1 MAEFLHFVH
10 RPQKRAEKPRIV
22 KNLGLPSS
30 MELAAGKILSHR
42 YQIIRQLGKGGF
54 GQTFLACD
62 RQLPNQNR
70 CVIKQFQ
77 PQCRNAETVA
87 IARRLFET
95 EAKILQE
102 LGNHRH
108 IPRLFAY
115 FEENGQFFLVQEY
128 IEGED
133 LATEITAGVYRQN
146 EEKVVALLTEILS
159 ILEFVHQKQVIHRD
173 VNPFNLIRRRQDDQ
187 LVLIDF
193 GAVKQIS
200 TQVVKEGKT
209 VSTVA
214 IGTPGYFPSEQ
225 AQGYPRFSS
234 DIYAT
239 GIIGL
244 QALTGKAPEDIPLDA
259 RTGEILWQHLAMTSA
274 EFSDIIDRMIRY
286 DFRQRYTSASEA
298 LIALRKLGKIHHLDP
313 KTTQGVKSQSQVARQ
328 GKSWLTK
335 ILFVCGTIGLIAGAY
350 LGFDYWQNSRNSL
363 GYYQQGQTFYQLKR
377 YTDALNSYGQA
388 LKINPDYLEAL
399 QGQADALLALKRY
412 SEALNTYEKAIQIN
426 PDSAWPAWLG
436 RGEALDKLDKNQEA
450 LESFE
455 RVLSLNPAA
464 SQAWQGKA
472 DIYLELQQ
480 YSAAQKALD
489 KLLTFQQNDAN
500 IWYKKGWSLQNLED
514 YEGAVKAYD
523 QALAIESD
531 NALIWYQKGNSLYQL
546 NKINEA
552 LESYSKAGQF
562 NPQFSQAHYSQGVI
576 LQKLGRNSEALE
588 AFTQATKANSN
599 YYQAWLNQ
607 GALLHQMERF
617 QDAIASY
624 EKARRIS
631 SQKAEV
637 FIGIGNAWYRL
648 GDNSQAITA
657 YQQAIQR
664 QKDNPETWK
673 SLGNSCFK
681 LGQYERAIQAYQESL
696 RYRSNDREVQA
707 QKQLA
712 ETRWQELQQSPQ
724 NQTPKVD
731 KEEPVP

>member
-1 MAEFLHFVH
+1 
-10 RPQKRAEKPRIV
+10 
-22 KNLGLPSS
+22 
-30 MELAAGKILSHR
+30 MELATGNILSHR

-70 CVIKQFQ
+70 CVIKQFK
-77 PQCRNAETVA
+77 PQCQDAETIA

-102 LGNHRH
+102 LGIHRH

-133 LATEITAGVYRQN
+133 LAREITAGVYRQD
-146 EEKVVALLTEILS
+146 EGKVVALLTEILS
-159 ILEFVHQKQVIHRD
+159 ILEFVHHKQVIHRD
-173 VNPFNLIRRRQDDQ
+173 VNPFNLIRRSQDHQ

-193 GAVKQIS
+193 GAVKEIS

-244 QALTGKAPEDIPLDA
+244 QALTGKDPEDIPLDA

-274 EFSDIIDRMIRY
+274 EFSYVIERMIRY
-286 DFRQRYTSASEA
+286 DFRQRYTSDLA
-298 LIALRKLGKIHHLDP
+298 P
-313 KTTQGVKSQSQVARQ
+313 KTTYGVKPQGQVARQ

-335 ILFVCGTIGLIAGAY
+335 ILFVSGIIGLIAGAY
-350 LGFDYWQNSRNSL
+350 LGFDYWKNSRNSL
-363 GYYQQGQTFYQLKR
+363 DYYQQGQTFYQLKR

-388 LKINPDYLEAL
+388 LKINPDYLGAL
-399 QGQADALLALKRY
+399 QGKADTLLALKRY

-426 PDSAWPAWLG
+426 PDSAWQAWLG
-436 RGEALDKLDKNQEA
+436 RGQALDKLGKNQEA
-450 LESFE
+450 LESFD
-455 RVLSLNPAA
+455 RVLSFNPAA

-489 KLLTFQQNDAN
+489 KLLTFQQNDAKA
-500 IWYKKGWSLQNLED
+500 WYKKGWSLQNLED

-546 NKINEA
+546 NKINDA

-562 NPQFSQAHYSQGVI
+562 NPQFSQAHYSQGII

-617 QDAIASY
+617 QEAIASY

-637 FIGIGNAWYRL
+637 FIGIGNACYRL

-673 SLGNSCFK
+673 SLGNSWFK

-696 RYRSNDREVQA
+696 RYRSNDREVQT

-724 NQTPKVD
+724 NQS
-731 KEEPVP
+731 KEEQVP

>member
-1 MAEFLHFVH
+1 MGKFLHFVH
-10 RPQKRAEKPRIV
+10 RSQKRAEKPRIV

-70 CVIKQFQ
+70 CVIKQFK
-77 PQCRNAETVA
+77 PQCQDAETVA

-102 LGNHRH
+102 LGIHRH
-108 IPRLFAY
+108 IPCLFAY

-133 LATEITAGVYRQN
+133 LAREITAGVYRQD
-146 EEKVVALLTEILS
+146 EGKVVALLTEILS
-159 ILEFVHQKQVIHRD
+159 ILEFVHHKQLIHRD

-209 VSTVA
+209 ISTVA

-274 EFSDIIDRMIRY
+274 EFSYVIERMIRY
-286 DFRQRYTSASEA
+286 DFRQRYTSVSEA
-298 LIALRKLGKIHHLDP
+298 LIDLRKLGKIHHLDP
-313 KTTQGVKSQSQVARQ
+313 KNGVKPQGLIARP
-328 GKSWLTK
+328 GKSWLKK
-335 ILFVCGTIGLIAGAY
+335 ILFVSGTIGLIAGAY

-363 GYYQQGQTFYQLKR
+363 DYYQQGQTFYQLKR
-377 YTDALNSYGQA
+377 YTDALNSYDKA

-399 QGQADALLALKRY
+399 QGKSDALLALKRY

-426 PDSAWPAWLG
+426 PDSAWSAWLG
-436 RGEALDKLDKNQEA
+436 RGQALDKLGKNQEA
-450 LESFE
+450 LESFD

-489 KLLTFQQNDAN
+489 KLLTFQQNDAK

-562 NPQFSQAHYSQGVI
+562 NPQFSQAHYSQGII

-588 AFTQATKANSN
+588 AFTQATEANSN

-617 QDAIASY
+617 QEAIASY

-637 FIGIGNAWYRL
+637 FIGIANAWYRL
-648 GDNSQAITA
+648 GDNYQAITA

-696 RYRSNDREVQA
+696 RYRSNDREVQT

-712 ETRWQELQQSPQ
+712 ETRWQELQQSSQ

-731 KEEPVP
+731 SEEQVP

>member
-1 MAEFLHFVH
+1 MGELPHFVQ
-10 RPQKRAEKPRIV
+10 RPQKKAEKPRIV

-70 CVIKQFQ
+70 CVIKQFK
-77 PQCRNAETVA
+77 PQCRDAETVA

-102 LGNHRH
+102 LGIHRH

-133 LATEITAGVYRQN
+133 LAREIIAGVYRQD
-146 EEKVVALLTEILS
+146 EGKVVALLTEILS
-159 ILEFVHQKQVIHRD
+159 ILEFVHHKQVIHRD
-173 VNPFNLIRRRQDDQ
+173 VNPFNLIRRSQDHQ

-209 VSTVA
+209 VSTIA

-225 AQGYPRFSS
+225 AEGYPRFSS

-239 GIIGL
+239 GMIGL
-244 QALTGKAPEDIPLDA
+244 QALTGKDPEDIPLDA

-274 EFSDIIDRMIRY
+274 EFSYVIERMIRY
-286 DFRQRYTSASEA
+286 DFRQRYTSVSEA
-298 LIALRKLGKIHHLDP
+298 LIDLRKLGKIHHLDP
-313 KTTQGVKSQSQVARQ
+313 KTTYVKPQGQVARQ

-335 ILFVCGTIGLIAGAY
+335 ILFVFGTIGLIAGAY
-350 LGFDYWQNSRNSL
+350 LGFNYWQNSRNSL
-363 GYYQQGQTFYQLKR
+363 DYYQQGQTFYQLKR

-399 QGQADALLALKRY
+399 QGKADTLLALKRY

-426 PDSAWPAWLG
+426 PDSAWQAWLG
-436 RGEALDKLDKNQEA
+436 RGQALDKLGKNQEA
-450 LESFE
+450 LESFD
-455 RVLSLNPAA
+455 RVLSFNPAA

-489 KLLTFQQNDAN
+489 KLLTFQQNDAK

-523 QALAIESD
+523 QALAIEPD
-531 NALIWYQKGNSLYQL
+531 NALIWYQKGNSFYQL
-546 NKINEA
+546 NKINDA

-562 NPQFSQAHYSQGVI
+562 NPQFSQAHYSQGII
-576 LQKLGRNSEALE
+576 LQKLGRKSEALE

-617 QDAIASY
+617 QEAISSY

-648 GDNSQAITA
+648 GDYSQAINA

-696 RYRSNDREVQA
+696 RYRSNDREVQT

-712 ETRWQELQQSPQ
+712 ETRWQELQQSSQ

-731 KEEPVP
+731 SEEQVP

>member
-1 MAEFLHFVH
+1 
-10 RPQKRAEKPRIV
+10 
-22 KNLGLPSS
+22 
-30 MELAAGKILSHR
+30 MELAAGKILSNR

-54 GQTFLACD
+54 GQTFLASD
-62 RQLPNQNR
+62 RQLPNHNR
-70 CVIKQFQ
+70 CVIKQFK
-77 PQCRNAETVA
+77 PQSKDPETVA
-87 IARRLFET
+87 TARRLFET

-102 LGNHRH
+102 LGSHPR

-133 LATEITAGVYRQN
+133 LATEINAGVYRQD
-146 EEKVVALLTEILS
+146 EGKVVALLTEILS
-159 ILEFVHQKQVIHRD
+159 ILEFVHHKQVIHRD
-173 VNPFNLIRRRQDDQ
+173 VNPFNLIRRRQDHQ

-209 VSTVA
+209 VSTIA

-225 AQGYPRFSS
+225 AHGYPRFSS
-234 DIYAT
+234 DIYAI

-244 QALTGKAPEDIPLDA
+244 QALTGKDPEDIQLDS

-274 EFSDIIDRMIRY
+274 EFSYILDRMIRY
-286 DFRQRYTSASEA
+286 DFRQRYTSAGEV
-298 LIALRKLGKIHHLDP
+298 LIDLRKLGKVHNLDP
-313 KTTQGVKSQSQVARQ
+313 KTTYAVKPHDQIARQ

-363 GYYQQGQTFYQLKR
+363 SFYQQGQTFYQLKR
-377 YTDALNSYGQA
+377 YTDALNSYRQA
-388 LKINPDYLEAL
+388 LKINPNYVEAL

-426 PDSAWPAWLG
+426 PDSAWQAWLG
-436 RGEALDKLDKNQEA
+436 RGQALDKLGKNQEA

-455 RVLSLNPAA
+455 RVLSLNPTA

-489 KLLTFQQNDAN
+489 KLLTFQQNDAK

-531 NALIWYQKGNSLYQL
+531 NALTWYQKGNSLYQL

-552 LESYSKAGQF
+552 LESYTKAGQF
-562 NPQFSQAHYSQGVI
+562 NPQFSQAHYSQGII
-576 LQKLGRNSEALE
+576 LQKLGRKPEALE
-588 AFTQATKANSN
+588 AFTQATKANPN

-617 QDAIASY
+617 QEAIASY

-673 SLGNSCFK
+673 SLGNSWFK

-712 ETRWQELQQSPQ
+712 ETRWQALKQSPQ
-724 NQTPKVD
+724 NQSPKVD
-731 KEEPVP
+731 SEEKVP